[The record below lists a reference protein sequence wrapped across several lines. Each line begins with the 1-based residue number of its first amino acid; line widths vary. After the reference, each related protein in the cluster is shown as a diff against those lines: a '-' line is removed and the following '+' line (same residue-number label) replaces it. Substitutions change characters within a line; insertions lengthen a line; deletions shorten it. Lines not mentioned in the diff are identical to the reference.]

1 MLIFNSFY
9 HHTLTPRARQD
20 YKQTMTQI
28 LRTKALQENLMAQL
42 KSSLL
47 QLKTPP
53 HLHVILVG
61 ENPASQIYVNHKQQ
75 QALKAGM
82 ACTVHHLPE
91 DTQETT
97 LTTFI
102 QTLNQDATATGILLQ
117 LPLPK
122 QLNQTD
128 ILNII
133 TPQKD
138 VDGLT
143 TANQT
148 ALQVGTPPH
157 ITPATPLAIMRILTW
172 AETPITNQPTV
183 VLGESALVGA
193 PTAILLKQAGANV
206 QTFNSSSPE
215 PNKQAALKQATLIIS
230 ATGQQH
236 LINKTHIQT
245 GATLIDV
252 GITRMPDNT
261 ITGDIHPNV
270 IGTATALTPVPGGV
284 GPLTVTSLLTNTT
297 DAAYQQ
303 QGLPKPNWV
312 IPTC

>member
-1 MLIFNSFY
+1 
-9 HHTLTPRARQD
+9 
-20 YKQTMTQI
+20 MTQI
-28 LRTKALQENLMAQL
+28 LRTKPLQENLMEQL
-42 KSSLL
+42 KSALL
-47 QLKTPP
+47 QLTTPP

-61 ENPASQIYVNHKQQ
+61 KNPASQIYVQHKQQ
-75 QALKAGM
+75 QALTASI

-91 DTQETT
+91 DTQETN
-97 LTTFI
+97 LTNFI
-102 QTLNQDATATGILLQ
+102 QTLNQDTTATGILLQ
-117 LPLPK
+117 LPLPEH
-122 QLNQTD
+122 LNQANA
-128 ILNII
+128 LNTI
-133 TPQKD
+133 TSKKD

-148 ALQVGTPPH
+148 ALQIGTSPH

-172 AETPITNQPTV
+172 AETPITNQLTV

-215 PNKQAALKQATLIIS
+215 AEKQAALKQATLIIS

-261 ITGDIHPNV
+261 ITGDINPDV
-270 IGTATALTPVPGGV
+270 INIAAALTPVPGGV
-284 GPLTVTSLLTNTT
+284 GPLTVTSLLTNTV

-303 QGLPKPNWV
+303 QGLAKLNWI
-312 IPTC
+312 IPTR